1 MSGLFRLFKKET
13 TGIKFAG
20 QTECVVV
27 CLGNP
32 GSQYEKTRHNAG
44 FIAGDYIAQKRGF
57 RFERKRFE
65 SATGECVIAGK
76 KVLVLKPM
84 TYMNRS
90 GIAAAAALRFY
101 KLKTDRLIVLHDDVS
116 LPPGKLRIRPKGS
129 DGGHN
134 GLKSII
140 QATGSSDFIRVKIG
154 VGDRQHPDYDLADW
168 VLGTLKG
175 EERTMVEQAIA
186 SAEEALDLLVAG
198 EVEMAMSRYNR

>member
-13 TGIKFAG
+13 TGLKFAG
-20 QTECVVV
+20 QTECIVV

-32 GSQYEKTRHNAG
+32 GIQYEKTRHNAG

-65 SATGECVIAGK
+65 SSTGECIIAGK
-76 KVLVLKPM
+76 KVLFLKPL
-84 TYMNRS
+84 TFMNRS

-140 QATGSSDFIRVKIG
+140 QATGSSDFIRIKIG
-154 VGDRQHPDYDLADW
+154 VGDRKHPDYDLADW

-175 EERTMVEQAIA
+175 EERTLVEQAIA

-198 EVEMAMSRYNR
+198 EVEMAMSRYSR